1 MNMKESMMR
10 NLVFV
15 NTLMNK
21 LLIIPMF
28 FLTMCGT
35 APVTPPAQ
43 ACSPRLDGKPTFC
56 PEPPVCLSLN
66 CEKPKPLL
74 PKPEIKGEIDI
85 YNPMHWHSINQ
96 MFIRNARREKIE
108 QNATTPTAAINKAL
122 AEFNYGSNGSTESEE
137 LLQLPSNGN
146 Q

>member
-1 MNMKESMMR
+1 MKENM
-10 NLVFV
+10 
-15 NTLMNK
+15 MNK
-21 LLIIPMF
+21 LLILPMF

-56 PEPPVCLSLN
+56 PEPQVCLALN

-96 MFIRNARREKIE
+96 MFIRSQRRKRIE
-108 QNATTPTAAINKAL
+108 ENATNPTDAINKAL
-122 AEFNYGSNGSTESEE
+122 MEFEYGSNGSTESEE
-137 LLQLPSNGN
+137 LLQLSSDGN
-146 Q
+146 KSSS